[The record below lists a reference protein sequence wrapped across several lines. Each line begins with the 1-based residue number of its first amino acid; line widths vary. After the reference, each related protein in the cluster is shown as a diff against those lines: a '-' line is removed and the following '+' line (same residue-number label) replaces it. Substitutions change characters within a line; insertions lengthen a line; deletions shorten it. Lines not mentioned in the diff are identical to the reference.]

1 MPPLLLF
8 PLYLAVVLAPLA
20 LSALAGYPRR
30 PVADE
35 LAAGTGMLA
44 FAIVLVEFVLSG
56 RFRAISG
63 KIGMDVT
70 MRTHQVVAR
79 TGLALALVHPFLYS
93 LPMNPARPWDVTR
106 ATTITA
112 DPAALG
118 SGIAA
123 WVLLFALVLTAIGRD
138 HLGWRYE
145 TWRAVHAIGAVA
157 IAALLLHH
165 TLAAGRYGADPR
177 VAGYWTGLF
186 VLAVLSLAWARGVAP
201 FGRRRWQVARVEKLA
216 ERTWEVA
223 LAPESHKGLA
233 YRAGQFVWL
242 NIGHARHALA
252 ENPFSLASAPA
263 AGPELRFVIKELG
276 DFTNRIGAVEPG
288 TPAFVDGPHGT
299 LTIDGRVEP
308 GVVMIA
314 GGVGIA
320 PMLGL
325 LRQMQA
331 TGDARQR
338 LLIYANRAESQIVHR
353 DELDALAEDPRC
365 DVVHVLSEP
374 SEGWEGPTGFVDAAL
389 LARLLP
395 IPQARGWLH
404 VLCGPP
410 EMLAA
415 VEDALIGLGVP
426 ARQILSE
433 RFRYD

>member
-1 MPPLLLF
+1 MPAILLF

-20 LSALAGYPRR
+20 LSALTGWPRR
-30 PVADE
+30 PVADD
-35 LAAGTGMLA
+35 LAAGAGMLA

-63 KIGMDVT
+63 RIGMDIT

-79 TGLALALVHPFLYS
+79 TGLVLAVMHPFLYS

-123 WVLLFALVLTAIGRD
+123 WLLLIALVLTAIARD

-145 TWRAVHAIGAVA
+145 IWRALHAVGAVA
-157 IAALLLHH
+157 VAALLLHH
-165 TLAAGRYGADPR
+165 TLAVGRYGADPR

-201 FGRRRWQVARVEKLA
+201 FGRRRWRVTRVEKLA
-216 ERTWEVA
+216 DRTWELA
-223 LAPESHKGLA
+223 LDPVRHAGLA

-242 NIGHARHALA
+242 NVGHARHALA

-276 DFTNRIGAVEPG
+276 DFTSRVGEVAPG

-299 LTIDGRVEP
+299 LTIDGRAEP

-331 TGDARQR
+331 TDDPRQR
-338 LLIYANRAESQIVHR
+338 LLIYANRTEGQIVHR
-353 DELDALAEDPRC
+353 DELEAMAEDPRC

-374 SEGWEGPTGFVDAAL
+374 PAGWEGPVGFVDAAL
-389 LARLLP
+389 LPKLLP
-395 IPQARGWLH
+395 MPAARGWLH

-426 ARQILSE
+426 ARHILSE

>member
-1 MPPLLLF
+1 MPALLLF

-35 LAAGTGMLA
+35 LAAGAGMLA

-63 KIGMDVT
+63 RIGMDVT

-79 TGLALALVHPFLYS
+79 TGLVLALVHPFLYS
-93 LPMNPARPWDVTR
+93 LPMTPAQPWDVTR
-106 ATTITA
+106 AATITA
-112 DPAALG
+112 DPTALG
-118 SGIAA
+118 SGMAA
-123 WVLLFALVLTAIGRD
+123 WLLLFALVLTAIGRD
-138 HLGWRYE
+138 QLGWRYE

-157 IAALLLHH
+157 ISALLLHH
-165 TLAAGRYGADPR
+165 TLAAGRYGPDPR

-201 FGRRRWQVARVEKLA
+201 FGRPRWQVGRVAKLA
-216 ERTWEVA
+216 ERTWEVTLEPA
-223 LAPESHKGLA
+223 GHKGLA

-263 AGPELRFVIKELG
+263 TGPGLRFVVKELG
-276 DFTNRIGAVEPG
+276 DFTDRIGAVEPG
-288 TPAFVDGPHGT
+288 TRAFVDGPHGS
-299 LTIDGRVEP
+299 LTIDGRTEP

-325 LRQMQA
+325 LRQIQA
-331 TGDARQR
+331 TDDPRRR
-338 LLIYANRAESQIVHR
+338 LLIYANRAEGQIVHR
-353 DELDALAEDPRC
+353 DELDAMAQDPRC

-374 SEGWEGPTGFVDAAL
+374 PEGWTGPTGFVDAAL
-389 LARLLP
+389 LARVLP
-395 IPQARGWLH
+395 LPEARGWLH

>member
-20 LSALAGYPRR
+20 LAALAGWPRR
-30 PVADE
+30 PVVDD
-35 LAAGTGMLA
+35 LAAGAGMLA

-63 KIGMDVT
+63 RIGMDVT

-79 TGLALALVHPFLYS
+79 TGLVLALLHPFLYS

-106 ATTITA
+106 ATTITT
-112 DPAALG
+112 DPTALG

-123 WVLLFALVLTAIGRD
+123 WLLLFALVLTAIGRD

-145 TWRAVHAIGAVA
+145 TWRALHAIGAVL

-186 VLAVLSLAWARGVAP
+186 VLAALSLAWTRGVAP

-216 ERTWEVA
+216 ERIWEIA
-223 LAPESHKGLA
+223 LAPVGHAGLA

-242 NIGHARHALA
+242 SIGHARHALA

-276 DFTNRIGAVEPG
+276 DFTNHIGEIAPG
-288 TPAFVDGPHGT
+288 TRAHVDGPHGT
-299 LTIDGRVEP
+299 LTIDGRPEP
-308 GVVMIA
+308 GVVLVA

-325 LRQMQA
+325 MRQMQA
-331 TGDARQR
+331 TGDARRR
-338 LLIYANRAESQIVHR
+338 LLIYANRAQSQIVHR
-353 DELDALAEDPRC
+353 AELDAMAEDPRC
-365 DVVHVLSEP
+365 EIVHVLSEP
-374 SEGWEGPTGFVDAAL
+374 PEGWTGPTGYVDGDL
-389 LARLLP
+389 LAQLLP
-395 IPQARGWLH
+395 MPEARSWLYA
-404 VLCGPP
+404 LCGPP
-410 EMLAA
+410 EMLAS

-426 ARQILSE
+426 AQQILSE